1 MMSDTSESPSLI
13 ATTQKESL
21 YSKYLTVETKHF
33 PDVKKS
39 KLLSHFNS
47 INMSLEV
54 AFGVYTVELSKMLA
68 V

>member
-39 KLLSHFNS
+39 KLLSHFN
-47 INMSLEV
+47 MSLEV